1 MKTTANDDERY
12 HLSIKLESE
21 DGNHLRMLR
30 LQYQRLLMYRKHD
43 LRYLD
48 LQQAVQLP
56 VNGVNPS
63 GCGGVVKKLSQP
75 I

>member
-1 MKTTANDDERY
+1 MMSDN
-12 HLSIKLESE
+12 LSIKLESE

-48 LQQAVQLP
+48 LQHKLSNSVK
-56 VNGVNPS
+56 NGVNPS